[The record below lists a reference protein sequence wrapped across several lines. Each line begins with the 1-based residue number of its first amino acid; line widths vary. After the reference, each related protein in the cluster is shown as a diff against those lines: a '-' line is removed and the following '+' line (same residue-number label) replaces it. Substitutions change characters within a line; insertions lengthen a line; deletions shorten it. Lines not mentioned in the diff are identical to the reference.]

1 MHPGENQKIERP
13 KATKVIAC
21 EVFRD
26 ELKHLGV
33 RQSDCT
39 YLEQRLHRYPD
50 ELNQSLIENIRRI
63 EAESSPRRIILVYGY
78 CGGGLRN
85 ISTKQADLYIA
96 MVHDCIPLLIGH
108 EPDRIGPQG
117 KGTYFLSRGLIKHGQ
132 TPFTEYHELKET
144 YGHED
149 AFWSCKELIKMYD
162 RVAFIHTVPNPFPE
176 IKKRSEKFACFFGMQ
191 HLEIQGDFHLL
202 QLLLKCQPHE
212 NIIRVRP
219 GCRISKQDFN
229 APPDRQLA

>member
-1 MHPGENQKIERP
+1 MHPGENQKIDSSKP
-13 KATKVIAC
+13 TKLIAC

-26 ELKHLGV
+26 ELEHLGV

-39 YLEQRLHRYPD
+39 YLEQSLHRYPD
-50 ELNQSLIENIRRI
+50 ELNKSLIQNIRRI

-78 CGGGLRN
+78 CGGGLKN

-96 MVHDCIPLLIGH
+96 TVHDCIPLFIGH

-117 KGTYFLSRGLIKHGQ
+117 KGTFFMSRGWIKHGK
-132 TPFTEYHELKET
+132 TPFTEYLELKEN

-162 RVAFIHTVPNPFPE
+162 SVVFIHTVPNPFSE
-176 IKKRSEKFACFFGMQ
+176 IKERSEKFASFFGMQ

-202 QLLLKCQPHE
+202 QLLLRCQPHE
-212 NIIRVRP
+212 NIIRVKP
-219 GCRISKQDFN
+219 GYRISKQDFKVH
-229 APPDRQLA
+229 PPET